1 MQNHFTFGAHNL
13 GEYAPLTA
21 DYVMRLIIIK
31 KIIGKLMEAK
41 VRNDD

>member
-1 MQNHFTFGAHNL
+1 MQNHFIFGAHNL

-21 DYVMRLIIIK
+21 DYVMRLIKK